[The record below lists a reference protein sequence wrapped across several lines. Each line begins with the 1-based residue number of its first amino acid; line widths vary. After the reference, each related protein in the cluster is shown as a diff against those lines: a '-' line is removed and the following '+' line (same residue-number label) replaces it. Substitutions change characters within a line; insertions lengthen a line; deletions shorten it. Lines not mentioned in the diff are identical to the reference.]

1 MRIPL
6 QSPTR
11 KIILFGPTLLLALS
25 YIGFAAAEYLATDF
39 SEKPDLANLQR
50 AVKLAPGN
58 AEYNYRL
65 GRYFSLVA
73 MSPSDAAPHYQ
84 SAVAL
89 DPYKSRYWLGLATAY
104 QVLGETANQANAL
117 ERAVESDPKTPD
129 VAWQAANLY
138 LVQGET
144 AKAMHEF
151 RVVLES
157 DPYLT
162 GAALQ
167 LCWRANP
174 NIDALLRDVVPP
186 VPSVYAAFLELLVAR
201 KQSDDAAKVW
211 SQMVHLREPVE
222 APSVFEYVRYLI
234 QQREVAQAR
243 VVWQQAVAISDLS
256 SYQPSSANL
265 IINGDFSL
273 PILNGGFDWQY
284 EKQAGVSFALDPTE
298 SHLGTHS
305 LLISFAGRPIDDVG
319 IRQFVPVE
327 PNTSYEFSAQ
337 FKAPHME
344 GAGGARFAVE
354 DFYSGTTLFLSDDL
368 KNAEVWK
375 QVDGTLI
382 TGSDTKLLAIRLQRI
397 PAGSPI
403 RGNLWVDGVRLVAA
417 QQESKR

>member
-11 KIILFGPTLLLALS
+11 KIILLGPALLLALS
-25 YIGFAAAEYLATDF
+25 YLGFAATEYLASYF

-50 AVKLAPGN
+50 AVQLAPGN
-58 AEYNYRL
+58 AEYAYRL

-73 MSPSDAAPHYQ
+73 MSPSDAAQHYR

-89 DPYKSRYWLGLATAY
+89 DPHRSRYWLGLATTS
-104 QVLGETANQANAL
+104 QVLGETASQTNAL
-117 ERAVESDPKTPD
+117 EHAIDSDPKTPD
-129 VAWQAANLY
+129 VAWQAANLF

-174 NIDALLRDVVPP
+174 NIDALLQDVVPR
-186 VPSVYAAFLELLVAR
+186 VPSVYSAFLELLLSR
-201 KQSDDAAKVW
+201 KQSDAAAKVW
-211 SQMVHLREPVE
+211 SQMVQLREPVE
-222 APSVFEYVRYLI
+222 TQGVFEYVRYLI
-234 QQREVAQAR
+234 RERDVAQAR
-243 VVWQQAVAISDLS
+243 AVWQQAATISDLS
-256 SYQPSSANL
+256 NYQPSPTNL
-265 IINGDFSL
+265 VINGDFSL
-273 PILNGGFDWQY
+273 PILNGGLDWQY

-305 LLISFAGRPIDDVG
+305 LLISFAGRPIDEVG

-327 PNTSYEFSAQ
+327 PNTRYEFSAQ
-337 FKAPHME
+337 CKAPHME

-354 DFYSGTTLFLSDDL
+354 DFYAGTTLFLSDDL

-375 QVDGTLI
+375 QINGALTTGPDTRLLI
-382 TGSDTKLLAIRLQRI
+382 IRLQRI
-397 PAGSPI
+397 PANSPI

-417 QQESKR
+417 QQESQR

>member
-6 QSPTR
+6 QSPSR
-11 KIILFGPTLLLALS
+11 KIILFGPALLLALS
-25 YIGFAAAEYLATDF
+25 YIGFAGADYLATYF
-39 SEKPDLANLQR
+39 SEKPDLIDLQR
-50 AVKLAPGN
+50 AAKLAPGN
-58 AEYNYRL
+58 AEYAYRT

-73 MSPSDAAPHYQ
+73 MSPADAARHYQ
-84 SAVAL
+84 SAVSL

-104 QVLGETANQANAL
+104 QVLGETANQTNAL
-117 ERAVESDPKTPD
+117 ERAIESDPKTPD

-162 GAALQ
+162 GAVLQ

-174 NIDALLRDVVPP
+174 DTDALLRDVVPP
-186 VPSVYAAFLELLVAR
+186 QPSVYSAFLEFLVLR
-201 KQSDDAAKVW
+201 KQSDAAAKVW
-211 SQMVHLREPVE
+211 SQMVQLHQPVE
-222 APSVFEYVRYLI
+222 VQSVFEYVRYLI
-234 QQREVAQAR
+234 EERDVPQAR
-243 VVWQQAVAISDLS
+243 AVWRQAAAISDLA
-256 SYQPSSANL
+256 SYQPSMTNL
-265 IINGDFSL
+265 VINGDFGL
-273 PILNGGFDWQY
+273 PILNGGFDWQF

-298 SHLGTHS
+298 SHLGTRS

-319 IRQFVPVE
+319 FRQFVPVE
-327 PNTSYEFSAQ
+327 PNTHYDFSAE

-344 GAGGARFAVE
+344 GAGGARFAVQ
-354 DFYSGTTLFLSDDL
+354 DFYTGATLFLSDDL

-375 QVDGTLI
+375 QVAGSLA
-382 TGSDTKLLAIRLQRI
+382 TGPDTKLLAIRLQRI

-403 RGNLWVDGVRLVAA
+403 RGNLWIDGVRLVAS
-417 QQESKR
+417 QQGTKR